1 MKFCVEALVDFVSV
15 FISII
20 MMDMSAGAK
29 YFRAVFTKF
38 VFYCNLQICTIS
50 KVYVPGRPSSL
61 EAWCLYHK
69 TFTAVIYGF
78 RNKLECLSLNT

>member
-1 MKFCVEALVDFVSV
+1 MKLCIDSLVDFVSV

-29 YFRAVFTKF
+29 YFKAVFTKF
-38 VFYCNLQICTIS
+38 VFSCILQMGPIS

-61 EAWCLYHK
+61 EAWGIYHK
-69 TFTAVIYGF
+69 TYYG
-78 RNKLECLSLNT
+78 RNLRFP